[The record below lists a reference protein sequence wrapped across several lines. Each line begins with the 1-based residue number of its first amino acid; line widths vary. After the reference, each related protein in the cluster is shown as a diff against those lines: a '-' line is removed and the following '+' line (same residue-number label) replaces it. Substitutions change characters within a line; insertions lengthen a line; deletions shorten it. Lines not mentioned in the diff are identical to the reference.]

1 MPESTLADEFLN
13 EIDELQ
19 EEKQRV
25 FEQHQVMQKPQLLQP
40 QFQPPNPFQTQE
52 TLDNLLDFHME

>member
-1 MPESTLADEFLN
+1 MADEFLN

-52 TLDNLLDFHME
+52 TLENLLDFRME